1 MKNKIKK
8 KVGKPTFYT
17 EPMGRVNVML
27 DPETIAFYK
36 QAGAG
41 NLSEGIRQA
50 WRGLTPFAPDKSGL
64 ILAQSEPVKE
74 VSSPVESGAL

>member
-1 MKNKIKK
+1 MKKEIKK

-17 EPMGRVNVML
+17 EPMERVNVML

-36 QAGAG
+36 KAGAG
-41 NLSEGIRQA
+41 NLSEGIRKA

-64 ILAQSEPVKE
+64 ATAAPLLP
-74 VSSPVESGAL
+74 